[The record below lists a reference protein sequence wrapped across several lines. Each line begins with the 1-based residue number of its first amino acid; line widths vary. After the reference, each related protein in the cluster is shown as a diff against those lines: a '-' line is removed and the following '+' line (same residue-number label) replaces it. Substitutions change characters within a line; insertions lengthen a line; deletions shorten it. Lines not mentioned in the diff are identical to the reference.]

1 MSNIRKVKKVYE
13 ALKIPEEIDY
23 TINRG
28 ISNGKYKKKYMFTHI
43 KYAISTMACTFFA
56 FVFLVNI
63 NPTFASSISDV
74 PILRDIARVF
84 TIKEIKEEDK
94 EKLINAKIPAL
105 ENTGNTELE
114 KRVNYEIMLK
124 INKILDEVNQRA
136 AEYKRAVIET
146 GGKEE
151 DYQPINILIDY
162 KVGYSTDKLVSF
174 MVLKTEILASAY
186 TEMFFYN
193 IDIQTGKELNLR
205 DIFGSDYKNIID
217 EEIYKQIEE
226 RSKNPNN
233 IYFTKDE
240 GGFEGIEN
248 EYQDF
253 YINENG
259 KVVIVFE
266 KYEIAPGYMG
276 TQEFEID
283 KQINL

>member
-94 EKLINAKIPAL
+94 EKLISAKIPAL

-174 MVLKTEILASAY
+174 MILKTETLASAY

-253 YINENG
+253 YINENE

>member
-94 EKLINAKIPAL
+94 EKLISAKIPAL

-174 MVLKTEILASAY
+174 MILKTETLASAY

-253 YINENG
+253 YINSDG

-266 KYEIAPGYMG
+266 KYKIAPGYMG
-276 TQEFEID
+276 TQEFVID
-283 KQINL
+283 KQIF

>member
-94 EKLINAKIPAL
+94 EKLISAKIPAL

-174 MVLKTEILASAY
+174 MILKTETLASAY